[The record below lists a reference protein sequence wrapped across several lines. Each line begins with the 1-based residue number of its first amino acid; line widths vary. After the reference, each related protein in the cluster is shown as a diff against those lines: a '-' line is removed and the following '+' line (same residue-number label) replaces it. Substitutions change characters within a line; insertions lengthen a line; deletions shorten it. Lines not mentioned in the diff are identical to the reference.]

1 MVPTRNN
8 RMWFQGD
15 EVGTF
20 YGQCA
25 EFCGTAHALMKFRV
39 HVLSE
44 ADYMNWVNNYGQPP
58 GTDEALSGTAR
69 KGQDIF
75 MSSGACLAC
84 HTIEGVPGA
93 MGVIGPNLTGLGN
106 KQTFASGIM
115 DLNRENLRRWLKN
128 PNDVKPGNR
137 MSEQAPIYQ
146 TADGNINLTEK
157 EVSALIEY
165 LLSLK

>member
-1 MVPTRNN
+1 
-8 RMWFQGD
+8 
-15 EVGTF
+15 
-20 YGQCA
+20 
-25 EFCGTAHALMKFRV
+25 
-39 HVLSE
+39 
-44 ADYMNWVNNYGQPP
+44 
-58 GTDEALSGTAR
+58 
-69 KGQDIF
+69 
-75 MSSGACLAC
+75 MSNGACLAC

-93 MGVIGPNLTGLGN
+93 MGVLGPNLTGLGN

-137 MSEQAPIYQ
+137 MSEQAPVYQ
-146 TADGNINLTEK
+146 TPDGNINLTER